1 MKKNIFKKIH
11 IFSYFNSYCLKALG
25 CTSFGFLAGINVS
38 LPSNSFVTIISLAAA
53 FILLQNCKN
62 IVTQCFLI
70 FCWTL
75 SFISAGT
82 FWIAIAIYDPLLTPL
97 LTACLVASSLY
108 VVHSLIYTFTYFTVN
123 RIIYLLFFRKYENT
137 NTLLLA
143 ISVSL
148 SFGISE
154 FIRSNGSLAM
164 PWGFIGYTQTS
175 NPLLS
180 GIYPVAGS
188 YGVTTI
194 TTLISII
201 IVLIS
206 KSIFLQ
212 FSSNTKFNYFSYFK
226 NHLVEII
233 LLIVFF
239 SSLILLNYI
248 EWTHENDKKLNIR
261 IVHTH
266 IPNFQK
272 YDLNVQNSSI
282 KKIITLSSL
291 KDVNLT
297 IYPELYLVK
306 PAYDIDKKIRTQ
318 IVQSV
323 ITTKNAQLFGI
334 PDSEVTKDG
343 TILGS
348 LNVMLQIDAFG
359 ETKRYAKEILLPFS
373 EYMPSDPLLVWA
385 MPYIFKFP
393 LANFN
398 SGKLSNK
405 NLLQVDGMNLAI
417 SICNEIAYS
426 NNIHRHASNA
436 QILINSAS
444 DSWIPNQI
452 YALHSWQINK
462 VRAMETQKTLLRSS
476 NTGYSGYIDPWGN
489 EIKMQYGVE
498 TTQKYEIIPRFG
510 NTPYTNLAA
519 FISKY

>member
-1 MKKNIFKKIH
+1 MQKNILKKIH
-11 IFSYFNSYCLKALG
+11 FFSYFNIYCLKAFG
-25 CTSFGFLAGINVS
+25 CTCFGFLAGINVS
-38 LPSNSFVTIISLAAA
+38 LPSNSFVTIFSLAVV
-53 FILLQNCKN
+53 FHLIHSCKK
-62 IVTQCFLI
+62 IVAQSFLI

-75 SFISAGT
+75 SFVSAGT
-82 FWIAIAIYDPLLTPL
+82 FWITIAIYDPLLTPL

-108 VVHSLIYTFTYFTVN
+108 VAHALIYTFTYFTVN
-123 RIIYLLFFRKYENT
+123 RIIYLLFFRKFENT

-143 ISVSL
+143 ISISL

-175 NPLLS
+175 NPLLF

-201 IVLIS
+201 IVLLL
-206 KSIFLQ
+206 KSIYLQ
-212 FSSNTKFNYFSYFK
+212 YSSNAKFSYFK
-226 NHLVEII
+226 NHLIIII
-233 LLIVFF
+233 LLIIFF
-239 SSLILLNYI
+239 SSLLLLGHI
-248 EWTHENDKKLNIR
+248 EWTHENDKKLRIR
-261 IVHTH
+261 VVHTH
-266 IPNFQK
+266 IPNFEK
-272 YDLNVQNSSI
+272 YDLDVQNSST

-306 PAYDIDKKIRTQ
+306 PAYSIDKKIRTR

-323 ITTKNAQLFGI
+323 LATKNSQLFGT
-334 PDSEVTKDG
+334 PDNEVTKDG
-343 TILGS
+343 KVLGS

-373 EYMPSDPLLVWA
+373 EHMPSDPLLVWA

-405 NLLQVDGMNLAI
+405 NLLQIDDINLAI

-426 NNIHRHASNA
+426 NNIHKHASNA

-444 DSWIPNQI
+444 DSWIPNQM

-462 VRAMETQKTLLRSS
+462 VRVLETQKPLLRSN
-476 NTGYSGYIDPWGN
+476 NTGYSGYIDAWGN
-489 EIKMQYGVE
+489 EHKMEYAVE
-498 TTQKYEIIPRFG
+498 ATQKYEISPRFG
-510 NTPYTNLAA
+510 NTPYTNLVA